1 MKMKSSTGRKLRYG
15 ATSVALT
22 ALVVAAIIIVN
33 VIFSLL
39 VYRYNLYIDLTPD
52 LHFTISDE
60 CYALLDGSND
70 DEGNS
75 PIEMLEKF
83 RAENK
88 EYNAANGLSEGDE
101 GYRDE
106 HVMINILF
114 PTERDVLEANETT
127 KYVVVNADE
136 LRTKYPDHISVEF
149 VNGERNPKRLT
160 KYLSSNTEVID
171 LESVIIECGTEFRI
185 RSINSFYLYDNDVAV
200 AYNGEKSYASSILA
214 VTRAESPLACYTVN
228 HGEDPT
234 GSLLTSIEDAGY
246 RYQPIDLSKEDIPEE
261 CRVLVVFDPKQDFL
275 EGSDGLGSEGE
286 LTKLDAFLE
295 DRNAL
300 MVFMNPD
307 SYTGKLE
314 NLEDFLAEWGI
325 EISRQGN
332 DPYLIRDN
340 SDSILGDSAAVVGA
354 YGNND
359 LTKGWT
365 QSMTSGASAPKVV
378 FPNASALALSNGH
391 GFERIERVDEE
402 TGEKLYVGYSGT
414 RNRWVYDLF
423 VTGENA
429 YAEAGGSVI
438 AKSSAANPLKL
449 MTVSVQ
455 TYTEQELLNA
465 IEDSAYVMV
474 CGTTDFASERYIN
487 SNAFGNADLLLS
499 AFQMAGREPV
509 PVGLKYK
516 EFANYN
522 IEAATS
528 EETTQY
534 TVVLTLAPIIV
545 ATAVGVFVIVRRK
558 NR

>member
-1 MKMKSSTGRKLRYG
+1 MKLKTANGRKLRYG

-33 VIFSLL
+33 VIFSLV
-39 VYRYNLYIDLTPD
+39 VYRYNLYVDLTPD

-70 DEGNS
+70 DDGNS

-88 EYNAANGLSEGDE
+88 AYNAENGLSEGDE

-114 PTERDVLEANETT
+114 PTERDVLEANEIT

-171 LESVIIECGTEFRI
+171 LESVIVECGTEFRI
-185 RSINSFYLYDNDVAV
+185 RSINSFYLYDSDVAV
-200 AYNGEKSYASSILA
+200 AYNGEKAYASSILA
-214 VTRAESPLACYTVN
+214 VTRSESPLACYTVN
-228 HGEDPT
+228 HGEAVT
-234 GSLLTSIEDAGY
+234 NALLTSIDDAGY
-246 RYQPIDLSKEDIPEE
+246 RSQPIDLSKEAIPEE
-261 CRVLVVFDPKQDFL
+261 CRILVVFDPKQDFL
-275 EGSDGLGSEGE
+275 EGSDGLGAEGE

-314 NLEDFLAEWGI
+314 NFEDFLREWGI

-340 SDSILGDSAAVVGA
+340 SDSILGNSAAVVGT
-354 YGNND
+354 YGNNE
-359 LTKGWT
+359 LTAGWT

-378 FPNASALALSNGH
+378 FPNAAALSLSSGY

-429 YAEAGGSVI
+429 YAEAGGSII
-438 AKSSAANPLKL
+438 ARSSAANPLKL

-474 CGTTDFASERYIN
+474 CGTTEFASDQYIN

-516 EFANYN
+516 EFANYT
-522 IEAATS
+522 IETATT

-534 TVVLTLAPIIV
+534 TVVLTVAPLV
-545 ATAVGVFVIVRRK
+545 AAFGVGVFVIVRRK

>member
-1 MKMKSSTGRKLRYG
+1 MKMKTSTGRKLRYG

-22 ALVVAAIIIVN
+22 ALIVAAIIIIN
-33 VIFSLL
+33 VIFSLV
-39 VYRYNLYIDLTPD
+39 VYRYNLYVDLTPD

-70 DEGNS
+70 DDGNS

-114 PTERDVLEANETT
+114 PTERDVLEATETT

-149 VNGERNPKRLT
+149 VNGQRNPSRLT

-171 LESVIIECGTEFRI
+171 LESVIIECGTEYRI
-185 RSINSFYLYDNDVAV
+185 RSISSFYLYDNDAAV
-200 AYNGEKSYASSILA
+200 AYNGEKAYASSILA
-214 VTRAESPLACYTVN
+214 VTRAEAPLACYTVN
-228 HGEDPT
+228 HGEAPT

-246 RYQPIDLSKEDIPEE
+246 RYQPIDLSKEDIPEA
-261 CRVLVVFDPKQDFL
+261 CRMLIVFDPKQDFL
-275 EGSDGLGSEGE
+275 AGSDGLGSDGE

-295 DRNAL
+295 DRNAM

-307 SYTGKLE
+307 SYTGKLK
-314 NLEDFLAEWGI
+314 NFEDFLTEWGI

-332 DPYLIRDN
+332 DPYLVRDTA
-340 SDSILGDSAAVVGA
+340 DSILGNSAAVVGA
-354 YGNND
+354 YGRNE
-359 LTKGWT
+359 LTEGWT
-365 QSMTSGASAPKVV
+365 ASMTSGASAPKVV
-378 FPNASALALSNGH
+378 FPNSAVLSLAT
-391 GFERIERVDEE
+391 GFGYERIERVDEE
-402 TGEKLYVGYSGT
+402 SGEKLYIGYSGT

-429 YAEAGGSVI
+429 VAEAGGKVI
-438 AKSSAANPLKL
+438 AKSTADNPLKL

-455 TYTEQELLNA
+455 TYTEQEYLNA

-474 CGTTDFASERYIN
+474 CASTEFASDKYIN
-487 SNAFGNADLLLS
+487 SNAFGNADLLLT
-499 AFQMAGREPV
+499 ALQMAGREPV

-516 EFANYN
+516 EFANYT
-522 IEAATS
+522 IETVTT

-534 TVVLTLAPIIV
+534 TVILTVAPIV
-545 ATAVGVFVIVRRK
+545 VSFAVGVFVIVRRK